1 MERGEVNV
9 MKTYRGIGTA
19 TITAILLTMGNVG
32 CATKQPEIRDTW
44 TEPANRS
51 AQAASRAEDAAKRAE
66 TAAART
72 EAAVQKIENVAA
84 KYNSS
89 LERSLNK

>member
-1 MERGEVNV
+1 LERGEVKA
-9 MKTYRGIGTA
+9 MKTYKGIGTA
-19 TITAILLTMGNVG
+19 TVAVILLTMGNVG
-32 CATKQPEIRDTW
+32 CAAKQPEIRDTW

-66 TAAART
+66 AAAART
-72 EAAVQKIENVAA
+72 EAAVQKIENVAG

>member
-1 MERGEVNV
+1 
-9 MKTYRGIGTA
+9 
-19 TITAILLTMGNVG
+19 MGNVG
-32 CATKQPEIRDTW
+32 CAAKQPEIRDTW

-66 TAAART
+66 AAAART
-72 EAAVQKIENVAA
+72 EAAVQKIENVAG

>member
-1 MERGEVNV
+1 

-19 TITAILLTMGNVG
+19 TIAAILLTMGSVG
-32 CATKQPEIRDTW
+32 CAAKQPEIRDTW

-51 AQAASRAEDAAKRAE
+51 AQADSRAEDAAKRAE

-72 EAAVQKIENVAA
+72 EAAVQKIENVAG